1 MEKKSI
7 CPQRLRKVPSQFSW
21 VDQRLLRE
29 DHMLLCDT
37 KSLAMYLFL
46 IVVSDSE
53 GLSYYKDSTICKYIK
68 INLADIVE
76 ARNILIR
83 ADLIAYKNPLYQVL
97 EIPNLKDIFSFQN
110 NNRSSKEGL
119 VSIKEI
125 FQKIGGLQ

>member
-1 MEKKSI
+1 MEKKLI
-7 CPQRLRKVPSQFSW
+7 CPQRLRKVPPQFSW
-21 VDQRLLRE
+21 VDQKLLRE

-46 IVVSDSE
+46 IVVSDTE

-68 INLADIVE
+68 TNLADIVE

-97 EIPNLKDIFSFQN
+97 EIPNLKDLFLFQN
-110 NNRSSKEGL
+110 NTQNPKEGL
-119 VSIKEI
+119 VSIKDI
-125 FQKIGGLQ
+125 FQRIGAIK